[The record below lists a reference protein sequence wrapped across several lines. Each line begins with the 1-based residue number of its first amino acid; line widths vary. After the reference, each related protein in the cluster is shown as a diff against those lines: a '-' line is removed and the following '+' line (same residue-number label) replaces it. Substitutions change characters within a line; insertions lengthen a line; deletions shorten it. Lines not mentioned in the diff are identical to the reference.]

1 MCMWYARY
9 ITVCDKNGTLREKSS
24 ELETL
29 NNLIYIIITSRLSK
43 QNHLS
48 RANDHPKRDY
58 IHCLFKETFRRVFTI
73 MSNPRVCC
81 MIVYSS
87 TRLYRLVTD

>member
-1 MCMWYARY
+1 MR
-9 ITVCDKNGTLREKSS
+9 GTLGILRSVTKTVRCKKKAQNSRR
-24 ELETL
+24 
-29 NNLIYIIITSRLSK
+29 LIYIIITSRLSK

-48 RANDHPKRDY
+48 RANDHPERDY

-81 MIVYSS
+81 MVVYSS